1 MPRQRKQSAGICGVH
16 DNMDATTDP
25 WSAWARHVAPA
36 TASTSLCAEPAS
48 LPSPETIPP
57 REWLYGH
64 RLIRRFVSVLAAPG
78 GVGKSALALGQA
90 LALATGRPIM
100 GERVHHSA
108 PAWVFNLEDP
118 LDEMHRRLAALMR
131 LHDIPDEAV
140 RGRLFLN
147 TGRLRRLV
155 MAELDGD
162 GGIALPDREPMV
174 AAAKAAGVG
183 LIVVDPFVKSHRLDE
198 NSNVH
203 MDAAA
208 TAWAEVADRA
218 GCAVLLVHHV
228 RKGSVEG
235 VDATRGAKA
244 LTDAARSASLL
255 SPMSAD
261 EAGALGVP
269 ERERWRHVRLDDAKS
284 NLAPRAEAARWYRLE
299 SISLNNG
306 NTLYPLGDTVGAL
319 LPWAPPNPFRDLSPA
334 DCNRA
339 LDGIAEGHD
348 GHALTRHR
356 TGRAGARWA
365 GTVLERLFGFEPD
378 EAARVLA
385 IWLKNGLLIETEYRH
400 PDQRK
405 ARMGLK
411 VVDAK
416 RPTAAKQEKH
426 ND

>member
-1 MPRQRKQSAGICGVH
+1 MRAAV
-16 DNMDATTDP
+16 D
-25 WSAWARHVAPA
+25 AWAAWDQHVSAPAALSYAAPLAADPATLPAPA
-36 TASTSLCAEPAS
+36 TIA
-48 LPSPETIPP
+48 P
-57 REWLYGH
+57 REWLYGS

-90 LALATGRPIM
+90 LALATGRAFL

-118 LDEMHRRLAALMR
+118 LEEMQRRLAALMM
-131 LHDIPDEAV
+131 LHAIPNEAV
-140 RGRLFLN
+140 SGRLFLN

-162 GGIALPDREPMV
+162 GGIALPDRAPLI
-174 AAAKAAGVG
+174 AAARAAGVG

-208 TAWAEVADRA
+208 TAWAEVADQA

-228 RKGSVEG
+228 RKGTADG

-255 SPMSAD
+255 AAMTVE
-261 EAGALGVP
+261 EAAALGVP
-269 ERERWRHVRLDDAKS
+269 ERERWRHVRLDDAKA
-284 NLAPRAEAARWYRLE
+284 NLAPRGETARWYRLE
-299 SISLNNG
+299 SVSLGNG
-306 NTLYPLGDTVGAL
+306 TVLYPLGDAVGAIA
-319 LPWAPPNPFRDLSPA
+319 PWTPPSPFRDLSAA

-339 LDGIAEGHD
+339 LDAIGQGQD

-356 TGRAGARWA
+356 TGRANPKAGGGRWA
-365 GTVLERLFGFEPD
+365 GAVLEQLFGFAPD

-385 IWLKNGLLIETEYRH
+385 VWLKSGLLIEEEYRH

-405 ARMGLK
+405 ARLGLK

-416 RPTAAKQEKH
+416 RPTMAREKKEY
-426 ND
+426 NDAN